1 MTRLLAFLLSLFL
14 WAPSAATA
22 QQMQPALPPGV
33 VANPSL
39 WHIQGNSNKG
49 DWGEVYLL
57 GSVHALPPNVHWRSP
72 KIARALLRSEVYVFE
87 VPQDE
92 AALEQ
97 LKDLIQAKGFLP
109 PGESLRAQLH
119 AGALPDY
126 DAAVAASGL
135 PPAMLD
141 RERPWLAALQMM
153 FAQIAKLKFAA
164 GNGVDQ
170 VLMADAAKHRKPMR
184 YLETVAEQFAVL
196 APDDPALELAAF
208 ESGLKDLRD
217 VAGGIEPMVKA
228 WSVGDQAKLDELI
241 NGDLD
246 EFPEARKQLLD
257 DRNKRWAPQIQA
269 MLKEKHVFFV
279 TVGAGHLTGPMGL
292 PALLRK
298 AGYKVD
304 GP

>member
-14 WAPSAATA
+14 WAPSAAFA
-22 QQMQPALPPGV
+22 QQAQPALPPGV

-39 WHIQGNSNKG
+39 WHIQGASIKG

-72 KIARALLRSEVYVFE
+72 KIAQALLRSDIYVFE

-92 AALEQ
+92 AALGQ
-97 LKDLIQAKGFLP
+97 LKALIQEKGFLP

-170 VLMADAAKHRKPMR
+170 VLMQDAAKHHKPMR

-196 APDDPALELAAF
+196 APDDPALELEAF
-208 ESGLKDLRD
+208 ESGLKDLSD

-257 DRNKRWAPQIQA
+257 DRNKRWAPQIEA
-269 MLKEKHVFFV
+269 MLKEKHIFFV